1 MEILQTANISGSVKH
16 TGKAQ
21 MRIFSSCTLSAF
33 LNTLKS
39 RNVKMLQGDVCISL
53 HFRNQK
59 TMQHGKGK
67 ARLAK
72 AVCFML
78 ELYMLF
84 FFFKKYRFQ
93 AVTDT
98 HRSWHCSA
106 SLKSSPDKLSSWLLP
121 FKMAFECDSFKITE
135 EFEEEEQN
143 HSHILAPNFLLRI
156 LTFWKKC
163 LDKSIPPAGYN
174 LMKKL
179 IIWM

>member
-33 LNTLKS
+33 LNTLES

-84 FFFKKYRFQ
+84 FLN
-93 AVTDT
+93 TDSKLLLT
-98 HRSWHCSA
+98 H
-106 SLKSSPDKLSSWLLP
+106 
-121 FKMAFECDSFKITE
+121 TG
-135 EFEEEEQN
+135 
-143 HSHILAPNFLLRI
+143 
-156 LTFWKKC
+156 
-163 LDKSIPPAGYN
+163 AGIAQP
-174 LMKKL
+174 L
-179 IIWM
+179 

>member
-1 MEILQTANISGSVKH
+1 MEILQTANISESVKH
-16 TGKAQ
+16 TGKPQ
-21 MRIFSSCTLSAF
+21 MHMLNSCTLSPF

-78 ELYMLF
+78 ELYMLLF
-84 FFFKKYRFQ
+84 FFKYRFQ
-93 AVTDT
+93 AVTDI

-121 FKMAFECDSFKITE
+121 FKMAFECDSFKITRKS
-135 EFEEEEQN
+135 EEEEQN
-143 HSHILAPNFLLRI
+143 HSHILALNFILRT
-156 LTFWKKC
+156 LTFWK
-163 LDKSIPPAGYN
+163 N
-174 LMKKL
+174 VL
-179 IIWM
+179 ISLCPQLATS